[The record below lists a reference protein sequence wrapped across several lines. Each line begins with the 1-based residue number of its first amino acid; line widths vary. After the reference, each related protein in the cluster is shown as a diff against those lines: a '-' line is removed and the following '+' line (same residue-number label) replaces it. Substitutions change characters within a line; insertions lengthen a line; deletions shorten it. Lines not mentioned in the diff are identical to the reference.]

1 VALKRVL
8 NQTAAVDLEKALQL
22 ETDATVAGFMD
33 PETTAR
39 LKDF

>member
-1 VALKRVL
+1 MKRIL
-8 NQTAAVDLEKALQL
+8 NRTAAFDLETALPL